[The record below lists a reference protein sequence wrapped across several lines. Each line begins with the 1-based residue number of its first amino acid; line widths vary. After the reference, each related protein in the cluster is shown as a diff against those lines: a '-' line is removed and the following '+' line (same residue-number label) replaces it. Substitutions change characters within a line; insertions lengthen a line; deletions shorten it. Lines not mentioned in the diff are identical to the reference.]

1 MTPGENIAET
11 KKKWPLIWK
20 DGKNSTADYCRFVVV
35 LKRGT
40 PPPIVEKFRAVM
52 K

>member
-1 MTPGENIAET
+1 V

-20 DGKNSTADYCRFVVV
+20 DGKNATNDYCKFVVV

-40 PPPIVEKFRAVM
+40 PSSAVEKFRAQLR
-52 K
+52 